1 MSPSSKRRIGD
12 GNFIG
17 AMGAAIRDLRDTSG
31 TELPPVPEDARLDGK
46 TCLVTGANSGLGKA
60 AAVELAR
67 RGGRLILACR
77 PGHSETAGEIR
88 RDSDSDLVEMF
99 EVDLA
104 DLDSVHR
111 FCDQLAEC
119 EIRLDITV
127 LNAGLMTREGRK
139 SAQGFELMF
148 AVHYLA
154 NRLLID
160 RCLDDGVIRPG
171 SGTDAIPRIVFI
183 SSESHR
189 SSHGIDFAAPGAPVE
204 FGIKESIRHY
214 GLSKLALSTYA
225 TELSRRL
232 NPGDAV
238 DCAVHAMCPGGVATN
253 IARDAPGWMKPL
265 VNPFLRR
272 FFQSPENAVKPV
284 IWLCCSEEAGGET
297 GIYLH
302 MMRRKSVSAQAADPE
317 NGARLWRAG
326 EALLS
331 QTELRILRGP
341 AVETSIG
348 KR

>member
-1 MSPSSKRRIGD
+1 MSRSSKRQIGD
-12 GNFIG
+12 RGFIG
-17 AMGAAIRDLRDTSG
+17 AMGAAIRDMRDTSG

-67 RGGRLILACR
+67 RGGNLILACR
-77 PGHSETAGEIR
+77 PGHTETADEIR
-88 RDSDSDLVEMF
+88 RESGSDLVAML

-111 FCDQLAEC
+111 FCDQLAER
-119 EIRLDITV
+119 ETRLDIAV
-127 LNAGLMTREGRK
+127 LNASLMTREGRT

-148 AVHYLA
+148 AVHFLA
-154 NRLLID
+154 NRLLVD
-160 RCLDDGVIRPG
+160 RWLGDGLIRPG
-171 SGTDAIPRIVFI
+171 SGQDTVPRIVFI
-183 SSESHR
+183 ASEAHR
-189 SSHGIDFAAPGAPVE
+189 SSHGIDFDDPGAPIA
-204 FGIKESIRHY
+204 FGIRKSIVYY
-214 GLSKLALSTYA
+214 GKSKLALCTYA

-253 IARDAPGWMKPL
+253 IARDAPGWIRPL

-272 FFQSPENAVKPV
+272 FFPSPGDAVNPV
-284 IWLCCSEEAGGET
+284 IWLCCSEQAGAET

-302 MMRRKSVSAQAADPE
+302 MMQRKAVSAQAADPE

-331 QTELRILRGP
+331 QAEP
-341 AVETSIG
+341 C
-348 KR
+348 K

>member
-31 TELPPVPEDARLDGK
+31 TELPPVPENVRLDGK
-46 TCLVTGANSGLGKA
+46 TCLVTGASSGLGKA

-67 RGGRLILACR
+67 RGGKLILACR
-77 PGHSETAGEIR
+77 PGHAETAGEIR
-88 RDSDSDLVEMF
+88 RESGSDLVVML

-111 FCDQLAEC
+111 FCDQLAER
-119 EIRLDITV
+119 ETRLDIAV

-148 AVHYLA
+148 AVHFLA
-154 NRLLID
+154 NRLLVD
-160 RCLDDGVIRPG
+160 RWLGDGVILPG
-171 SGTDAIPRIVFI
+171 NGRDAIPRIVFI
-183 SSESHR
+183 ASESHR
-189 SSHGIDFAAPGAPVE
+189 SSHGIDFADPGAPIE
-204 FGIKESIRHY
+204 FGIKESIKYY
-214 GLSKLALSTYA
+214 GLSKLALCTYA

-253 IARDAPGWMKPL
+253 ITRDAPGWMKPL

-272 FFQSPENAVKPV
+272 FFQPPEVAVKPV
-284 IWLCCSEEAGGET
+284 VWLCCSAEAGAET

-302 MMRRKSVSAQAADPE
+302 MMRRKSVSDRAADPE

-326 EALLS
+326 ESLLS
-331 QTELRILRGP
+331 QTEPRQ
-341 AVETSIG
+341 
-348 KR
+348 